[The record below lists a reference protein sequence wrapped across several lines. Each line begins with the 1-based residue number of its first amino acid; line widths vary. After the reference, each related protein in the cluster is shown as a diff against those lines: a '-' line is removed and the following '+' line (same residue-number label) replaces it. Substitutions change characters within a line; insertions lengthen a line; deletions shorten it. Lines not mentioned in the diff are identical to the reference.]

1 MKKKIWITLGVVALL
16 GTLIG
21 VNVWRNVSAAG
32 LTVETTQLKEQ
43 EIAANIM
50 TPGTLKLKNEQAVY
64 VSPEKGEVAEI
75 LVVEGDEVKK
85 GDALLRYVNEELT
98 LEKEQNELAIE
109 SSYLHINSLQKQIDR
124 LGKKEKN
131 LAEEVGKQEAAE
143 MIEEE
148 REQLNTERRMAN
160 IELKQAQLQKDMIAK
175 QLKDLKITSD
185 VSGTVLVVDEEAVH
199 TTNQLEGAKPVIR
212 IAALDELIVEGVLSE
227 YDTLKVKEGQPVV
240 LRSDVLPDE
249 EWEGKVT
256 RIDFLPKQQ
265 ADAMGMDNEAVQYA
279 VEVTVESEDLEL
291 KPGFQMIMEIE
302 TEKRIVPT
310 LPLSAIVSE
319 SQGVSEGDEEANA
332 NIDTE
337 ESLVYVVEDGKA
349 VRRQVKTGI
358 VSGDRIE
365 IIEGLQADEQVI
377 VDPSP
382 KIKDGME
389 VTTP

>member
-1 MKKKIWITLGVVALL
+1 MKKKIWITLGVVALV
-16 GTLIG
+16 GALIG
-21 VNVWRNVSAAG
+21 VNVWRSVSAEG

-75 LVVEGDEVKK
+75 LVEEGDDVEK
-85 GDALLRYVNEELT
+85 GDALLRYVNEQLT

-109 SSYLHINSLQKQIDR
+109 TSYLRINSLQKQLDR
-124 LGKKEKN
+124 LGQKEKD

-143 MIEEE
+143 VIEEE
-148 REQLNTERRMAN
+148 REQLDTERRMAN
-160 IELKQAQLQKDMIAK
+160 IELKQAQLQKDTIAK
-175 QLKDLKITSD
+175 QLKDLKVKSD
-185 VSGTVLVVDEEAVH
+185 VSGTVLVVDDEAVH

-227 YDTLKVKEGQPVV
+227 YDTLKVEEGQRVI

-249 EWEGKVT
+249 EWEGKVS

-265 ADAMGMDNEAVQYA
+265 ADAMGMENEAVQYTVEVA
-279 VEVTVESEDLEL
+279 VESDDLGL

-310 LPLSAIVSE
+310 LPLSAIVNE
-319 SQGVSEGDEEANA
+319 TQGPSEGDGGATA
-332 NIDTE
+332 DIDAE
-337 ESLVYVVEDGKA
+337 ESIVYVVEDGKA
-349 VRRQVKTGI
+349 VRRAVKTGI

-365 IIEGLQADEQVI
+365 IIEGLEADEPVI
-377 VDPSP
+377 VDPPP
-382 KIKDGME
+382 KIKDGVE
-389 VTTP
+389 VTVP